1 MKLWKYAA
9 AFVAGYVGALVPGLS
24 RGDWPDRHALIA
36 AIAGGL
42 LATHLLDLESPR
54 NDNLS
59 R

>member
-1 MKLWKYAA
+1 MKALKYGL
-9 AFVAGYVGALVPGLS
+9 AFAAGYVGALLPVLS

-36 AIAGGL
+36 ALASGV

-54 NDNLS
+54 GKED